1 MFYIFF
7 FAFFVLFFQFFVVF
21 SFILVSISVVFFF
34 FFFVQLRF
42 LSDNFLHKL
51 LDLCKLIF
59 FFIYFFLLRNGYTIK
74 IVRFHVPVAILVF
87 HDNETVAVL
96 VFQTTTVGSELNPF
110 LTQALSFAPVN

>member
-7 FAFFVLFFQFFVVF
+7 CFFCFVF
-21 SFILVSISVVFFF
+21 SIFCCIFFHSCF
-34 FFFVQLRF
+34 HFRCIFFFVQLRF

-74 IVRFHVPVAILVF
+74 IVRFHVSVAILVF

-96 VFQTTTVGSELNPF
+96 VFQTNTVGSELNPF